1 MRRTWKTAGN
11 AMGGG
16 IPIHRD
22 TTRKPRL
29 VTEVG
34 TWLYKKETMQNFS
47 KWCRERQVRAYG
59 NVKMT
64 STIHFARCLRASK
77 PIMPGQAIITSPL
90 SACFNFLTV
99 AKEMY
104 DCPSTAF
111 PLQLNWINYNERLP
125 FMRSACK
132 YEFAQAGWMTRIA
145 SLEESAYTPYIHYL
159 LEDTRGRDGIS
170 NGMGKEREEESGVLD
185 HYLSEMATDAC
196 EDPEVFLENFFRGLA
211 CVHLRSQ
218 PIEAPAVEAFMPGTN
233 FFKAKSSE
241 MYVPT
246 LVPLVDAVPQLEN
259 GSHNTVLEYYPYTD
273 VATLRAQCEELN
285 IPFFEKGK
293 EEPIVAQETRT
304 ARGVAQHINVESEL
318 MDPALL
324 KGGGFFALRAL
335 ESLDVGDV
343 LYLRRFPDVLNRA
356 GERMMD
362 AQVMEA
368 NRLLSRDDE

>member
-1 MRRTWKTAGN
+1 MRRTWLTASN

-16 IPIHRD
+16 LPISRD

-34 TWLYKKETMQNFS
+34 TWRYKKKTMEDFS
-47 KWCRERQVRAYG
+47 QWCRARQVRAYG

-64 STIHFARCLRASK
+64 STIHFSRCLRAAK
-77 PIMPGQAIITSPL
+77 PISPGQVIITCPL

-104 DCPSTAF
+104 DCSSTVF
-111 PLQLNWINYNERLP
+111 PLQLNWMNYNERLF
-125 FMRSACK
+125 FMKSACT

-145 SLEESAYTPYIHYL
+145 SLEESVYTPYVNYL
-159 LEDTRGRDGIS
+159 FEDTRGRDGIS
-170 NGMGKEREEESGVLD
+170 NGMGKEREEDSGVLD

-218 PIEAPAVEAFMPGTN
+218 PIEAAAVEAFIPGTN

-246 LVPLVDAVPQLEN
+246 LVPLVDAVPQLED
-259 GSHNTVLEYYPYTD
+259 GSHNTVLEYCPCSDT
-273 VATLRAQCEELN
+273 ATIRAQCDKLQ
-285 IPFFEKGK
+285 IPYFEKGR
-293 EEPIVAQETRT
+293 EEPIVTEEAHT
-304 ARGVAQHINVESEL
+304 ARGVSQKINMEHEL
-318 MDPALL
+318 MDSSLL
-324 KGGGFFALRAL
+324 NGGGFFALRAL
-335 ESLDVGDV
+335 APLAVGDV
-343 LYLRRFPDVLNRA
+343 LYLRRFPDAGGRA
-356 GERMMD
+356 GERMMN

-368 NRLLSRDDE
+368 NRLLSRDDG

>member
-1 MRRTWKTAGN
+1 MRRTSPAASS

-16 IPIHRD
+16 LPIHRE

-34 TWLYKKETMQNFS
+34 TWLYKKETMVRFGA
-47 KWCRERQVRAYG
+47 WCRGRQVRAYG

-64 STIHFARCLRASK
+64 STVHFARCLRASK
-77 PIMPGQAIITSPL
+77 PILPGQAIITSPL

-111 PLQLNWINYNERLP
+111 PLQLNWMNYNERLP
-125 FMRSACK
+125 FMQSACMF
-132 YEFAQAGWMTRIA
+132 EFAQAGWMARIA
-145 SLEESAYTPYIHYL
+145 SLEESAYTPYVHYL
-159 LEDTRGRDGIS
+159 FEDTRGRDGIS
-170 NGMGKEREEESGVLD
+170 NGMGKEREEESGMVD

-218 PIEAPAVEAFMPGTN
+218 PIEAAAVESFIPGTN

-246 LVPLVDAVPQLEN
+246 LVPLVDAIPQLED
-259 GSHNTVLEYYPYTD
+259 GSHNTVLEYYPYSD
-273 VATLRAQCEELN
+273 VATLRAQCEELQ

-293 EEPIVAQETRT
+293 EEPRVTQETRT
-304 ARGVAQHINVESEL
+304 VRGVSQTISAEHEL

-324 KGGGFFALRAL
+324 AGGGFFALRAL
-335 ESLDVGDV
+335 QPLSVGDV
-343 LYLRRFPDVLNRA
+343 LYLRRYPDVGCRG
-356 GERMMD
+356 GERMMG
-362 AQVMEA
+362 AQMMEA
-368 NRLLSRDDE
+368 NRLLTHQDG

>member
-1 MRRTWKTAGN
+1 MRRTFRTASN

-16 IPIHRD
+16 FPIHRD

-34 TWLYKKETMQNFS
+34 TWLYKKETMQSFNQ
-47 KWCRERQVRAYG
+47 WCRERQVRAYG

-64 STIHFARCLRASK
+64 STIHFARCLRVSK
-77 PIMPGQAIITSPL
+77 PILPGQAIITSPL

-111 PLQLNWINYNERLP
+111 PLQLNWMNYNERLP
-125 FMRSACK
+125 FMRSACT
-132 YEFAQAGWMTRIA
+132 YEFAQAGWMTRIV
-145 SLEESAYTPYIHYL
+145 SLEESAYTPYVQYL
-159 LEDTRGRDGIS
+159 FEDTRGRDGIS

-218 PIEAPAVEAFMPGTN
+218 PIEAAAVEAFIPGTN

-241 MYVPT
+241 MCVPT
-246 LVPLVDAVPQLEN
+246 LVPLVDAVPQLED
-259 GSHNTVLEYYPYTD
+259 GSHNTVLEYFPYSD
-273 VATLRAQCEELN
+273 VAALRVQCEELL
-285 IPFFEKGK
+285 IPFFDKSK
-293 EEPIVAQETRT
+293 EELIVTQRTHAAQ
-304 ARGVAQHINVESEL
+304 GVSRRISVEHEL

-324 KGGGFFALRAL
+324 EGGGFFALRAL
-335 ESLDVGDV
+335 EPLGVGDV
-343 LYLRRFPDVLNRA
+343 LYLRRFPDVGVRA
-356 GERMMD
+356 GERKME

-368 NRLLSRDDE
+368 NRLLSRDDG